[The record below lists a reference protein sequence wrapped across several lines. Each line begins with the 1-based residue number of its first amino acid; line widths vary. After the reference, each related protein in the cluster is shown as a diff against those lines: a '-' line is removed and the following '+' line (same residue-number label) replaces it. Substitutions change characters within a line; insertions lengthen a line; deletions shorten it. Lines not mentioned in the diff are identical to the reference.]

1 MEAQWDHFV
10 QRLKAMNT
18 EIVEED
24 SYEHIWLELLNS
36 VMIKS

>member
-1 MEAQWDHFV
+1 
-10 QRLKAMNT
+10 MNT

-24 SYEHIWLELLNS
+24 GYEHVWLELLNS